1 MSNSRYLKSM
11 KKFWL
16 IGLVILIYGSSIG
29 QASIKVMSYNLLKF
43 PNGISTDRYNDL
55 VYIVNQAQPDILM
68 VCELQDHNSS
78 DTIVTY
84 MNAQYNH
91 YSAAGFEYNHSG
103 SYQDLNQMLY
113 YNNQKF
119 ELITQSYLTTT
130 VRDIDYYTLKMKTID
145 ATTNPIYIE
154 VYVAHFKAN
163 DNTSNNQYSE
173 QTREDMAQVF
183 VNHLNQ
189 VPANHYVIF
198 GGDLNLYRST
208 EGAYQKLIDP
218 NNPIVMIDP
227 KNPQRN
233 TQYWHNNTNFTAIH
247 TQSTHIQNIG
257 NFAGGGLDDRFD
269 FIFLSE
275 NFFTSNTLYYV
286 NNSYKAFG
294 NNGNCF
300 NKNINDSSC
309 DGFYD
314 QTLRQHLYNM
324 SDHLP
329 VVLTLET
336 TATLS
341 NPELAENINVRFG
354 NGNIIYKDMTL
365 TGDFDFL
372 EKIEIFDISGKKV
385 YDKHNYFKNQPINL
399 QKIKKGIYFV
409 RLIVNNRQKILKF
422 VKQ

>member
-1 MSNSRYLKSM
+1 M
-11 KKFWL
+11 KK
-16 IGLVILIYGSSIG
+16 IGFFTVFLLSVFIYSYG
-29 QASIKVMSYNLLKF
+29 QKTIKIMSYNLLKF
-43 PNGISTDRYNDL
+43 PNGTSINRIDDLRYIL
-55 VYIVNQAQPDILM
+55 NQAQPDILM
-68 VCELQDHNSS
+68 VCELQNESGAN
-78 DTIVTY
+78 TILDDCLQTPD
-84 MNAQYNH
+84 NR

-103 SYQDLNQMLY
+103 SYQDLNQMLF

-119 ELITQSYLTTT
+119 ELIDQSYLTTA

-145 ATTNPIYIE
+145 TATNPIYIE
-154 VYVAHFKAN
+154 VYVAHFKAS
-163 DNTSNNQYSE
+163 DNQYSE

-233 TQYWHNNTNFTAIH
+233 TQYWSNNTNFTAIH
-247 TQSTHIQNIG
+247 TQSTHTQGG
-257 NFAGGGLDDRFD
+257 NDYVGGGLDDRFD

-275 NFFTSNTLYYV
+275 NFFTSNTFYYV

-309 DGFYD
+309 NGFYD
-314 QTLRQHLYNM
+314 MTLRQHLYNM

-336 TATLS
+336 TSTLS
-341 NPELAENINVRFG
+341 NPELSHNLDIRFS
-354 NGNIIYKDMTL
+354 NGNIVYNDIAF

-372 EKIEIFDISGKKV
+372 EKVEIFDISGKKV

-399 QKIKKGIYFV
+399 QNIKKGIYFV